1 MLQSMARRAA
11 RAGDLAV
18 ADAMLSEA
26 FLALQDELGPDDERL
41 EQPLLEIAELC
52 ERRGRIER
60 ARAILRRVLALR
72 TARQGPDAPS
82 VRALQDHLDALHQVH
97 AAT

>member
-52 ERRGRIER
+52 ERRGRIEAR
-60 ARAILRRVLALR
+60 AR
-72 TARQGPDAPS
+72 S
-82 VRALQDHLDALHQVH
+82 
-97 AAT
+97 